1 VDHVIWD
8 LSNARLSANYRSFYW
23 MNLPQLLDYLSNK
36 KDFLQNITTWKTIP
50 AQEPKTVSFPESIPD
65 KIVEALNRE
74 GVTSL
79 FSHQASAYDQIV
91 AGKNVV
97 IVTPTA
103 SGKTLTYN
111 LPILTSLL
119 KDKEIR
125 TLYLFPTKALAQDQ
139 VHELHQLIEKLEE
152 PIICHTFDGDTPPEV
167 RRTIRSAGHIVVTN
181 PDMLHQGILPHHTLW
196 IKLFENLKY
205 IVIDEIHA
213 YRGVFGSHLANV
225 IRRLKRICKFYG
237 SDPQFICSSATIAN
251 PQEIAEKITGS
262 SVSVVDNNGAPSGEK
277 HFLFYNP
284 PVVNK
289 ELGLRNSVLKE
300 VRKIVK
306 HFLPTGIQ
314 LIVFARSRLNVEILV
329 TYLKESAKQ
338 LKISPNKIRGYR
350 GGYLPNE
357 RRNIEQG
364 LRNGV
369 IQIVV
374 STNALELGI
383 DIGQLDVSIMTGYP
397 GSISSSWQQA
407 GRSGRRQTTSVSLM
421 VLSSAPLDQYLA
433 EHPDYFF
440 GKNPETAN
448 IDQNNLPILM
458 SHLKCGAFEL
468 PFTSDEKFGTDA
480 TQQLLQYLKD
490 ERVLRETNGKYYWM
504 QDVYPADEVSL
515 RNANPNNVIIVNTS
529 DNNQIIGEVDLF
541 SAPLLVHKDAIY
553 IHESQQFQVDELD
566 WEGKKAFVSE
576 TDSDYY
582 TDAIAK
588 TDLKVLDILENN
600 KGKYDTFFGEVAV
613 TTVATAFKKVKFFTH
628 ENVGMG
634 KIYLP
639 EMEMHSNSTW
649 LEFPKIIFSDA
660 YFEES
665 VIGEG
670 IRGIAYTMQ
679 NLIPLYIM
687 CDRSDIS
694 VIPMVRAPFSNMPTI
709 YIYDKYPGGIGLS
722 KKVFTMISS
731 ILQAVLEHIQ
741 SCSCEKGCP
750 SCIGPPLESGL
761 FGKESARRILKQL
774 I

>member
-1 VDHVIWD
+1 
-8 LSNARLSANYRSFYW
+8 
-23 MNLPQLLDYLSNK
+23 MNLLQLLDYLGNK

-50 AQEPKTVSFPESIPD
+50 AQDAQTVSFPESIPSQIIEVLKQD
-65 KIVEALNRE
+65 GIS
-74 GVTSL
+74 SL
-79 FSHQASAYDQIV
+79 YTHQASAFQQIQ
-91 AGKNVV
+91 AGNNVV

-119 KDKEIR
+119 KNPEIR

-139 VHELHQLIEKLEE
+139 VHELHHLVEKLGE

-196 IKLFENLKY
+196 IKLFENLKF

-213 YRGVFGSHLANV
+213 YRGVFGSHIANV
-225 IRRLKRICKFYG
+225 IRRLKRICNFYG
-237 SDPQFICSSATIAN
+237 SNPQFICSSATIAN
-251 PQEIAEKITGS
+251 PEEIAEKITGS
-262 SVSVVDNNGAPSGEK
+262 PVTVVDNNGAPTGEK
-277 HFLFYNP
+277 HFIFYNP
-284 PVVNK
+284 PVVNQ
-289 ELGLRNSVLKE
+289 ELGLRNSVVKE

-306 HFLPTGIQ
+306 QFLPTGIQ

-338 LKISPNKIRGYR
+338 LKINPNKIRGYR

-357 RRNIEQG
+357 RRKIEQG
-364 LRNGV
+364 LRNGD

-407 GRSGRRQTTSVSLM
+407 GRAGRRQTTSVSLM

-468 PFTSDEKFGTDA
+468 PFTSEEKFGTDA
-480 TQQLLQYLKD
+480 TQQLLQYLRD
-490 ERVLRETNGKYYWM
+490 ERVLRETDGKYYWM
-504 QDVYPADEVSL
+504 QDVYPADEISL
-515 RNANPNNVIIVNTS
+515 RNANPNNVVIVNTS
-529 DNNQIIGEVDLF
+529 DHNQIIGEVDLF

-553 IHESQQFQVDELD
+553 IHESQQYQVDELD

-576 TDSDYY
+576 TDSDYF

-588 TDLKVLDILENN
+588 TDLKVLDILE
-600 KGKYDTFFGEVAV
+600 KREGKHHTFYGEVAV
-613 TTVATAFKKVKFFTH
+613 TTVATAFKKIKFFTH

-649 LEFPKIIFSDA
+649 LEFPNMLFTDP

-670 IRGIAYTMQ
+670 LRGIAYTMQ

-687 CDRSDIS
+687 CDRADIS

-709 YIYDKYPGGIGLS
+709 YVYDKYPGGIGLS
-722 KKVFTMISS
+722 NKVYT
-731 ILQAVLEHIQ
+731 ILPTILLAVLEHIQ
-741 SCSCEKGCP
+741 ACSCEKGCP

-761 FGKESARRILKQL
+761 FGKVSAQRILKEL
-774 I
+774 L

>member
-1 VDHVIWD
+1 
-8 LSNARLSANYRSFYW
+8 
-23 MNLPQLLDYLSNK
+23 MNLPQLLDHLSTK
-36 KDFLQNITTWKTIP
+36 KEFLQNITTWKTIP
-50 AQEPKTVSFPESIPD
+50 ARNAHTVDFPDSIPP
-65 KIVEALNRE
+65 KIRE
-74 GVTSL
+74 VLKQEGIGSL
-79 FSHQASAYDQIV
+79 YTHQASALMQIQL
-91 AGKNVV
+91 GKNVV

-111 LPILTSLL
+111 LPILIELL
-119 KDKEIR
+119 KNREIR
-125 TLYLFPTKALAQDQ
+125 TLYIFPTKALAQDQ
-139 VHELHQLIEKLEE
+139 VHELHHLIAQLDE
-152 PIICHTFDGDTPPEV
+152 PIICHTFDGDTPPDV

-196 IKLFENLKY
+196 IKLFENLKF

-213 YRGVFGSHLANV
+213 YRGVFGSHFSNV
-225 IRRLKRICKFYG
+225 IRRLKRICTFYG

-251 PQEIAEKITGS
+251 PREIAEKLTGTPIEI
-262 SVSVVDNNGAPSGEK
+262 VDDNGAPTGER

-284 PVVNK
+284 PVINR
-289 ELGLRNSVLKE
+289 ELGLRNSVIKE
-300 VRKIVK
+300 VRNIVRQ
-306 HFLPTGIQ
+306 FLPTGIQ
-314 LIVFARSRLNVEILV
+314 LIVFARSRLNVEILL
-329 TYLKESAKQ
+329 TYLKEAARQ
-338 LKISPNKIRGYR
+338 LKISTEKIRGYR

-357 RRNIEQG
+357 RREIELG
-364 LRNGV
+364 LRNGS
-369 IQIVV
+369 IQVVV

-397 GSISSSWQQA
+397 GSIASSWQQA
-407 GRSGRRQTTSVSLM
+407 GRAGRRLTNSVSIM

-448 IDQNNLPILM
+448 IDQDNLPILM
-458 SHLKCGAFEL
+458 SHLKCAAFEL

-480 TQQLLQYLKD
+480 TQQLLQYLKN
-490 ERVLRETNGKYYWM
+490 ERVLRETDGKYYWM
-504 QDVYPADEVSL
+504 QDVYPADEISL
-515 RNANPNNVIIVNTS
+515 RNANPNNVVIVNTS

-553 IHESQQFQVDELD
+553 IHESQQYQVDELD
-566 WEGKKAFVSE
+566 WDGRKAYVSE

-588 TDLKVLDILENN
+588 TDLKVLDILERREDR
-600 KGKYDTFFGEVAV
+600 YYTFYGEVAV
-613 TTVATAFKKVKFFTH
+613 TTVATAFKKVKFFSH

-649 LEFPKIIFSDA
+649 LEFPGVLFTDP

-687 CDRSDIS
+687 CDRTDIS
-694 VIPMVRAPFSNMPTI
+694 VIPMVRAPFSNLPTV
-709 YIYDKYPGGIGLS
+709 YIYDRYAGGIGLS
-722 KKVFTMISS
+722 KKVYN
-731 ILQAVLEHIQ
+731 ILPTILEAVLEHIQ
-741 SCSCEKGCP
+741 SCPCDNGCP

-761 FGKESARRILKQL
+761 FGKESAKRIVREL

>member
-1 VDHVIWD
+1 
-8 LSNARLSANYRSFYW
+8 
-23 MNLPQLLDYLSNK
+23 MNLPQLLEYLGNK

-50 AQEPKTVSFPESIPD
+50 AQEPKTVPFPDLIPE
-65 KIVEALNRE
+65 KIVDVLNKD
-74 GVTSL
+74 GISSL
-79 FSHQASAYDQIV
+79 FSHQASAYEQII
-91 AGKNVV
+91 AGNNVV

-111 LPILTSLL
+111 LPILSSLL
-119 KDKEIR
+119 ENKEIR

-139 VHELHQLIEKLEE
+139 VHELHHLIEKLEE

-262 SVSVVDNNGAPSGEK
+262 TVTVVDDNGAPSGEK

-329 TYLKESAKQ
+329 TYLKASAKQ

-357 RRNIEQG
+357 RRKIEQG
-364 LRNGV
+364 LRNGD

-490 ERVLRETNGKYYWM
+490 ERVLRETDGKYYWM
-504 QDVYPADEVSL
+504 QDVYPADEISL
-515 RNANPNNVIIVNTS
+515 RNANPNNVVIVNTS
-529 DNNQIIGEVDLF
+529 DNNRIIGEVDLF

-553 IHESQQFQVDELD
+553 IHESQQYQVDELD
-566 WEGKKAFVSE
+566 WDGKKAFVSE

-588 TDLKVLDILENN
+588 TDLKVLDILENRE
-600 KGKYDTFFGEVAV
+600 GSYHTFYGEVAV

-639 EMEMHSNSTW
+639 EMEMHSTSTW
-649 LEFPKIIFSDA
+649 LEFPNLLFSDP

-670 IRGIAYTMQ
+670 IRGIAYTLQ

-687 CDRSDIS
+687 CDRADIS

-709 YIYDKYPGGIGLS
+709 YVYDKYPGGIGLS
-722 KKVFTMISS
+722 KKVFTMLTS

-761 FGKESARRILKQL
+761 FGKESAQRILKQL
-774 I
+774 L

>member
-1 VDHVIWD
+1 
-8 LSNARLSANYRSFYW
+8 
-23 MNLPQLLDYLSNK
+23 MNLPQLLDHLGSK
-36 KDFLQNITTWKTIP
+36 KDFLNNVTIWKTIP
-50 AQEPKTVSFPESIPD
+50 ATEAQTSPFPESIPH
-65 KIVEALNRE
+65 KIVNVLEKN
-74 GVTSL
+74 GITSL
-79 FSHQASAYDQIV
+79 YTHQASAFDEIKS
-91 AGKNVV
+91 GKNVV

-111 LPILTSLL
+111 LPILTTLL
-119 KDKEIR
+119 EQPEIR

-139 VHELHQLIEKLEE
+139 VHELHHMIEALGEK
-152 PIICHTFDGDTPPEV
+152 IICHTFDGDTPPEV
-167 RRTIRSAGHIVVTN
+167 RRTLRSAGHIVVTN

-225 IRRLKRICKFYG
+225 IRRLRRICRFYG

-251 PQEIAEKITGS
+251 PKEIAEKVTGTTIH
-262 SVSVVDNNGAPSGEK
+262 VVDNNGAPSGEK

-284 PVVNK
+284 PVVNR
-289 ELGLRNSVLKE
+289 ELGLRNSVIKE

-329 TYLKESAKQ
+329 TYMKAAAKQ
-338 LKISPNKIRGYR
+338 FKINPAKIRGYR
-350 GGYLPNE
+350 GGYLPLE
-357 RRNIEQG
+357 RRKIEQG
-364 LRNGV
+364 LRNGE
-369 IQIVV
+369 IQVVV

-397 GSISSSWQQA
+397 GSVASSWQQA
-407 GRSGRRQTTSVSLM
+407 GRAGRRQTTSVSIM

-440 GKNPETAN
+440 AKNPETAN
-448 IDQNNLPILM
+448 VDEDNLPIMM

-468 PFTSDEKFGTDA
+468 PFTNEEKFGTDA
-480 TQQLLQYLKD
+480 TQHLLRYLKD
-490 ERVLRETNGKYYWM
+490 ERVLRETDGKFYWM

-515 RNANPNNVIIVNTS
+515 RNANPNNVVIVNTS
-529 DNNQIIGEVDLF
+529 DNNRIIGEVDLF

-553 IHESQQFQVDELD
+553 IHESQQYQVDELD

-588 TDLKVLDILENN
+588 TDLKVLDILE
-600 KGKYDTFFGEVAV
+600 KKEGHYHTFYGEVAV
-613 TTVATAFKKVKFFTH
+613 TTVATAFKKVKLFTH

-639 EMEMHSNSTW
+639 EMEMHSTSTW
-649 LEFPKIIFSDA
+649 LEFPKILFSDP

-670 IRGIAYTMQ
+670 IRGMAYTMQ

-687 CDRSDIS
+687 CDRADIS
-694 VIPMVRAPFSNMPTI
+694 VIPMVRAPFSNLPTI
-709 YIYDKYPGGIGLS
+709 YVYDKYPGGVGLS
-722 KKVFTMISS
+722 KKLFNI
-731 ILQAVLEHIQ
+731 IILLLQAVYEHIK
-741 SCSCEKGCP
+741 SCDCPAGCP
-750 SCIGPPLESGL
+750 SCIGPPLEYGL
-761 FGKESARRILKQL
+761 FGKESAQKILKQL

>member
-1 VDHVIWD
+1 
-8 LSNARLSANYRSFYW
+8 
-23 MNLPQLLDYLSNK
+23 MNLPQLLDYLSTK

-50 AQEPKTVSFPESIPD
+50 AQQAVIDEFPDSIPE
-65 KIVEALNRE
+65 KIKNVLEKD
-74 GVTSL
+74 GIQSL
-79 FSHQASAYDQIV
+79 YSHQASAYEQIIS
-91 AGKNVV
+91 GKNVV

-111 LPILTSLL
+111 LPILTALL
-119 KDKEIR
+119 ENKEIR

-139 VHELHQLIEKLEE
+139 VHELHHMIEKLEE

-196 IKLFENLKY
+196 IKLFENLKF

-225 IRRLKRICKFYG
+225 IRRLKRICNFYG

-251 PQEIAEKITGS
+251 PQEIAEKITGTQ
-262 SVSVVDNNGAPSGEK
+262 VTVVDNNGAPSGEK

-314 LIVFARSRLNVEILV
+314 LIIFARSRLNVEILV
-329 TYLKESAKQ
+329 TYLKASAKQ
-338 LKISPNKIRGYR
+338 LKINPNKIRGYR

-357 RRNIEQG
+357 RRKIEQG
-364 LRNGV
+364 LRHGE

-468 PFTSDEKFGTDA
+468 PFTSDENFGTDA
-480 TQQLLQYLKD
+480 TQQLLQYLKE
-490 ERVLRETNGKYYWM
+490 ERVLRETDGKYYWM
-504 QDVYPADEVSL
+504 QDVYPADEISL
-515 RNANPNNVIIVNTS
+515 RNANPNNVVIVNTS
-529 DNNQIIGEVDLF
+529 DNNRIIGEVDLF

-553 IHESQQFQVDELD
+553 IHESQQYQVDELD
-566 WEGKKAFVSE
+566 WDGKKAFVSA

-582 TDAIAK
+582 TDAISK
-588 TDLKVLDILENN
+588 TDLKVLDILENRE
-600 KGKYDTFFGEVAV
+600 GSYHTFYGEVAV

-649 LEFPKIIFSDA
+649 LEFPNILFTDP

-670 IRGIAYTMQ
+670 LRGIAYTMQ

-709 YIYDKYPGGIGLS
+709 YVYDKYPGGIGLS
-722 KKVFTMISS
+722 KKVYTMIPI
-731 ILQAVLEHIQ
+731 ILKAVLDHIQ
-741 SCSCEKGCP
+741 SCSCDKGCP

-761 FGKESARRILKQL
+761 FGKESAQRILRQL
-774 I
+774 L

>member
-1 VDHVIWD
+1 
-8 LSNARLSANYRSFYW
+8 
-23 MNLPQLLDYLSNK
+23 MNLPQLLDHLGK
-36 KDFLQNITTWKTIP
+36 KKEFLYNITIWKTLH
-50 AQEPKTVSFPESIPD
+50 ATQAKTISFPESIP
-65 KIVEALNRE
+65 KRIVNILKKRGISELY
-74 GVTSL
+74 T
-79 FSHQASAYDQIV
+79 HQASAFEQIRKD
-91 AGKNVV
+91 KNVV

-111 LPILTSLL
+111 LPILTALL
-119 KDKEIR
+119 ENPEIR

-139 VHELHQLIEKLEE
+139 VHELHQMIDELGEK
-152 PIICHTFDGDTPPEV
+152 IICHTFDGDTPPEV

-196 IKLFENLKY
+196 IKLFENLKF

-225 IRRLKRICKFYG
+225 IRRLKRICNFYG
-237 SDPQFICSSATIAN
+237 SNPQFICSSATIAN
-251 PQEIAEKITGS
+251 PQEIAEKITGTI
-262 SVSVVDNNGAPSGEK
+262 VEIVDNNGAPSGEK

-289 ELGLRNSVLKE
+289 ELGLRNSVIKE
-300 VRKIVK
+300 VRNIVK

-329 TYLKESAKQ
+329 TYLKQSARQ
-338 LKISPNKIRGYR
+338 LKIKPEKIRGYR

-357 RRNIEQG
+357 RRLIEKG
-364 LRNGV
+364 LRSGE
-369 IQIVV
+369 IQVVV

-407 GRSGRRQTTSVSLM
+407 GRAGRRQTTSVSIM
-421 VLSSAPLDQYLA
+421 VMSSAPLDQYLA

-440 GKNPETAN
+440 AKNPETAN
-448 IDQNNLPILM
+448 IDEDNLPILM

-468 PFTSDEKFGTDA
+468 PFTTDEKFGTDA
-480 TQQLLQYLKD
+480 TQQLLQYLRD
-490 ERVLRETNGKYYWM
+490 ERVLRETDGKFYWM

-515 RNANPNNVIIVNTS
+515 RNANPNNVVIVNTS
-529 DNNQIIGEVDLF
+529 DNNRIIGEVDLF

-553 IHESQQFQVDELD
+553 IHESQQYQVDELD

-588 TDLKVLDILENN
+588 TDLKVLDILEE
-600 KGKYDTFFGEVAV
+600 KDGRYKTFYGEVAV

-639 EMEMHSNSTW
+639 EMEMHSTSTW
-649 LEFPKIIFSDA
+649 LEFPGKLFEDP

-670 IRGIAYTMQ
+670 IRGIGHTLQ

-687 CDRSDIS
+687 CDRTDIS
-694 VIPMVRAPFSNMPTI
+694 VVPMVRSPFSHMPTI
-709 YIYDKYPGGIGLS
+709 YIYDKYPGGVGLS
-722 KKVFTMISS
+722 KKLFSS
-731 ILQAVLEHIQ
+731 IPQLLQIVYDHIA
-741 SCSCEKGCP
+741 SCPCEKGCP
-750 SCIGPPLESGL
+750 SCVGPPLESGL
-761 FGKESARRILKQL
+761 FGKKSAQKILKQL

>member
-1 VDHVIWD
+1 
-8 LSNARLSANYRSFYW
+8 
-23 MNLPQLLDYLSNK
+23 MNLPQLLDYLNSK
-36 KDFLQNITTWKTIP
+36 KEFLQNITTWKTIP
-50 AQEPKTVSFPESIPD
+50 AQQDVKVAFPDSIPD
-65 KIVEALNRE
+65 KIKTILTKN
-74 GVTSL
+74 GIPSL
-79 FSHQASAYDQIV
+79 YSHQASAYNQIV

-111 LPILTSLL
+111 LPILTELL
-119 KDKEIR
+119 ENKEIR

-139 VHELHQLIEKLEE
+139 VHELHHLIEKLEE

-196 IKLFENLKY
+196 IKLFENLKF

-237 SDPQFICSSATIAN
+237 SNPQFICSSATIAN
-251 PQEIAEKITGS
+251 PQEIAEKITGTE
-262 SVSVVDNNGAPSGEK
+262 VTVVDNNGAPSGEK

-300 VRKIVK
+300 VRNIVK

-329 TYLKESAKQ
+329 TYLKTSAKQ

-357 RRNIEQG
+357 RRKIEQG
-364 LRNGV
+364 LRNGE

-407 GRSGRRQTTSVSLM
+407 GRAGRRQTTSVSLM

-468 PFTSDEKFGTDA
+468 PFTSDESFGTDA
-480 TQQLLQYLKD
+480 TQQLLQYLKE
-490 ERVLRETNGKYYWM
+490 ERVLRETDGKYYWM
-504 QDVYPADEVSL
+504 KDVYPADEISL
-515 RNANPNNVIIVNTS
+515 RNANPNNVVIVNTT
-529 DNNQIIGEVDLF
+529 DNNRIIGEVDLF

-553 IHESQQFQVDELD
+553 IHESQQYQVDELD
-566 WEGKKAFVSE
+566 WDGKKAFVSE
-576 TDSDYY
+576 TDSDYF

-588 TDLKVLDILENN
+588 TDLKVLDILENSEGN
-600 KGKYDTFFGEVAV
+600 YHIFYGEVAV

-649 LEFPKIIFSDA
+649 LEFPNILFDDP

-670 IRGIAYTMQ
+670 LRGIAYTMQ

-709 YIYDKYPGGIGLS
+709 YVYDKYPGGIGLS
-722 KKVFTMISS
+722 KKVYTMMPT
-731 ILQAVLEHIQ
+731 ILQAVLDHIH
-741 SCSCEKGCP
+741 SCSCDKGCP

-761 FGKESARRILKQL
+761 FGKESAQRILRQL
-774 I
+774 L

>member
-1 VDHVIWD
+1 
-8 LSNARLSANYRSFYW
+8 
-23 MNLPQLLDYLSNK
+23 MNLPQLLDHLSSRK
-36 KDFLQNITTWKTIP
+36 EFLNNITIWKTLN
-50 AQEPKTVSFPESIPD
+50 AEEARTVPFPDSIPEKVVRTLKKSGITD
-65 KIVEALNRE
+65 LY
-74 GVTSL
+74 T
-79 FSHQASAYDQIV
+79 HQARAFEQIRNK
-91 AGKNVV
+91 KNVV

-111 LPILTSLL
+111 LPILTTLL
-119 KDKEIR
+119 ENPEIR

-139 VHELHQLIEKLEE
+139 VHELHRMIDELGEK
-152 PIICHTFDGDTPPEV
+152 IICHTFDGDTPADV

-196 IKLFENLKY
+196 IKLFENLKF

-225 IRRLKRICKFYG
+225 IRRLKRICNFYG
-237 SDPQFICSSATIAN
+237 SDPKFICSSATIAN
-251 PQEIAEKITGS
+251 PQEIAEKITGT
-262 SVSVVDNNGAPSGEK
+262 SVAVVDNNGAPSGEK

-289 ELGLRNSVLKE
+289 ELGLRNSVIKE
-300 VRKIVK
+300 VRNIVK

-329 TYLKESAKQ
+329 TYLKQSAKQ
-338 LKISPNKIRGYR
+338 LKINPEKIRGYR

-357 RRNIEQG
+357 RRKIEKG
-364 LRNGV
+364 LRSGY
-369 IQIVV
+369 IQVVV

-407 GRSGRRQTTSVSLM
+407 GRAGRRQTTSVSIM
-421 VLSSAPLDQYLA
+421 VMSSAPLDQYLA
-433 EHPDYFF
+433 DHPDYFF
-440 GKNPETAN
+440 AKNPETAN
-448 IDQNNLPILM
+448 IDEDNLPIMM

-468 PFTSDEKFGTDA
+468 PFTTEEKFGTDA
-480 TQQLLQYLKD
+480 TQQLLQYLRD
-490 ERVLRETNGKYYWM
+490 ERVLRETDGKYYWM

-515 RNANPNNVIIVNTS
+515 RNANPNNVVIVNTS
-529 DNNQIIGEVDLF
+529 DNNRIIGEVDLF

-553 IHESQQFQVDELD
+553 IHESRQYQVDELD

-588 TDLKVLDILENN
+588 TDLKVLDIINE
-600 KGKYDTFFGEVAV
+600 KEGKYRTFYGEVAV

-639 EMEMHSNSTW
+639 EMEMHSTSTW
-649 LEFPKIIFSDA
+649 LEFPGTLFEDS

-670 IRGIAYTMQ
+670 IRGVGHTLQ

-694 VIPMVRAPFSNMPTI
+694 VVPMIRAPFSNMPTI
-709 YIYDKYPGGIGLS
+709 YIYDKYPGGVGLS
-722 KKVFTMISS
+722 KKLFTTIPQL
-731 ILQAVLEHIQ
+731 LQLVHEHIA

-750 SCIGPPLESGL
+750 SCVGPPLESGL
-761 FGKESARRILKQL
+761 FGKKSAQKILKKL